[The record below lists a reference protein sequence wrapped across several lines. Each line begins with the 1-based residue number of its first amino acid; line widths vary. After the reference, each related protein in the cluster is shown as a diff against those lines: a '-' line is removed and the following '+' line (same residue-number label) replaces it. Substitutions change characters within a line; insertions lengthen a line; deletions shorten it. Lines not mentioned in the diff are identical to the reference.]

1 MQEPEPVRR
10 TSEIEDV
17 TNLYFIHPMANRLT
31 LLLRDLHIP
40 PNAVSVAG
48 MLFGLLAGFA
58 YFRYEDPR
66 WASAGFILMI
76 AWHVMDGADGQL
88 ARLTH
93 AQSETGRVL
102 DGICD
107 YVTFIA
113 VYTSLALALSRQH
126 GDLVWL
132 LVVMAG
138 ACHAVHSAA
147 YEVQRQEYD
156 FWALGR
162 GSKDILGAAAPPPDA
177 TSVPPT
183 PRILRLLG
191 RLYAKVQFLLIGST
205 LDFHERLD
213 ERLRSQ
219 PERTAAVRRRYR
231 QVFAQPV
238 RRWSVLSANYRTLG
252 IFIFAMLKVPLY
264 YFFFEIFGF
273 SIILAA
279 LAYQQRWRHV
289 SFLNDLRA
297 VD

>member
-1 MQEPEPVRR
+1 
-10 TSEIEDV
+10 
-17 TNLYFIHPMANRLT
+17 MANRLT